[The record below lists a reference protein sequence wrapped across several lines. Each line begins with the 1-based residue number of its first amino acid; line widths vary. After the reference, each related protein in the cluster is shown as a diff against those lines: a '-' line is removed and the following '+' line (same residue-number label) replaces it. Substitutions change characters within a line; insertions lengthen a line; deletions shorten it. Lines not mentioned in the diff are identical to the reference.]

1 MDAEADLVVTSVHK
15 MGGAVEQSSVFHFQY
30 DRVSPEALAQ
40 REDLLGTTSA
50 SSLVYATLD
59 GWRRQMVEQ
68 GHELLDGAIRRA
80 HRIRAAVAD
89 LPGLRPMG
97 REIVEEG
104 LAADLDPLKIVID
117 VRKLGLS
124 GMQAVEW
131 LRTHR
136 HVDVGGSDSCRISAS
151 ITHADDDETE
161 EFLLGALRALVEHAD
176 SVERRP
182 PVRLPE
188 PSALELEQAMLPRE
202 AFFAPVEHVPAERAA
217 GRIAAETIS
226 PYPPG
231 VPVVAPGEVITGAVL
246 DYLRSGAEHG
256 VLIPDAADSSVRTVR
271 VVARR

>member
-1 MDAEADLVVTSVHK
+1 M
-15 MGGAVEQSSVFHFQY
+15 
-30 DRVSPEALAQ
+30 SPEALAQ

-68 GHELLDGAIRRA
+68 GRELLDAAIRRA
-80 HRIRAAVAD
+80 ERIRAAVAD

-97 REIVEEG
+97 RGIVEEG

-131 LRTHR
+131 LRVHR

-161 EFLLGALRALVEHAD
+161 EVLLDALRALVEHAD

-188 PSALELEQAMLPRE
+188 PSVLELEQAMLPRA

-231 VPVVAPGEVITGAVL
+231 VPVVAPGEVITERVL

-256 VLIPDAADSSVRTVR
+256 VLIPDAADSSVRTLR
-271 VVARR
+271 VVARAEQP